1 MSAATPTSPG
11 RTADLLREEMVATL
25 MEKGVACSPE
35 IIAALRAVPRH
46 LVDGVDTE
54 RVYDP
59 FRAAVTKRG
68 ADGVSLSSVSAAHVQ
83 VMQLEQAQV
92 RPGQRVL
99 EIGSGGVNA
108 AYLAELVGESGLV
121 VTMDIDPDVTARAEA
136 FLATTGHQQV
146 VVVVVTGDAAL
157 GAPQA
162 APFDLILVTV
172 ETTDVPE
179 AWWDQLAGDGR
190 IVACLRWRGQSRTVA
205 LVRQDKDVLVAE
217 DLAQCGFVPLQGIGE
232 DRQRLVVL
240 HDFPDQR
247 VALRLDDDILVDVD
261 ALRRAL
267 VVEKTFRW
275 TGVRLPKGGS
285 YELLDL
291 WLATVLDTVVMTGD
305 PGAHEKG
312 LIPSSSP
319 IGWPVLVEGA
329 SMAYRTLRATD
340 DPQQWELGVIAHG
353 PGADELADRYAD
365 AVTRW
370 DPQARPRL
378 TVTRH
383 PAPAVA
389 GLAHRSV
396 RRRTCTLT
404 VSWS

>member
-1 MSAATPTSPG
+1 MSAATPASPA
-11 RTADLLREEMVATL
+11 RTADQLRDEMVATL
-25 MEKGVACSPE
+25 VEKGVARSPE
-35 IIAALRAVPRH
+35 IVRALRTVPRH
-46 LVDGVDTE
+46 LVDGVEAE

-83 VMQLEQAQV
+83 VMQLEQADV

-108 AYLAELVGESGLV
+108 GYLAELIGESGLV
-121 VTMDIDPDVTARAEA
+121 VTIDIDPDVTARAER
-136 FLATTGHQQV
+136 FLAKIGYPQ
-146 VVVVVTGDAAL
+146 VVVVTGDAAF

-162 APFDLILVTV
+162 ARFDLILVTV
-172 ETTDVPE
+172 ETTDVPD
-179 AWWDQLAGDGR
+179 AWWDQLADDGK
-190 IVACLRWRGQSRTVA
+190 IVACLRWRGQSRTVT
-205 LVRQDKDVLVAE
+205 LMRQQKDLLVAD
-217 DLAQCGFVPLQGIGE
+217 DLAQCGFVPIQGIGE

-240 HDFPDQR
+240 HDVPDQR
-247 VALRLDDDILVDVD
+247 VALRLDEDAPVD
-261 ALRRAL
+261 ADGLSRAL
-267 VVEKTFRW
+267 VAEKTVRW
-275 TGVRLPKGGS
+275 TGVQLPKGAS

-291 WLATVLDTVVMTGD
+291 WLATVLDTAMMTGD
-305 PGAHEKG
+305 PGAHENG

-319 IGWPVLVEGA
+319 IGWPVLVEGPN
-329 SMAYRTLRATD
+329 MAYRTLRATD

-353 PGADELADRYAD
+353 HGASELAVRYAA
-365 AVTRW
+365 AVTSW

-383 PAPAVA
+383 TAPAI
-389 GLAHRSV
+389 GELAHRSV
-396 RRRTCTLT
+396 QRRACTLT

>member
-25 MEKGVACSPE
+25 VEKGVARSPE
-35 IIAALRAVPRH
+35 IIRALRTVPRH
-46 LVDGVDTE
+46 LVDGVGTE

-83 VMQLEQAQV
+83 VMQLEQAHV

-108 AYLAELVGESGLV
+108 AYLAELVGKSGLV
-121 VTMDIDPDVTARAEA
+121 VTMDIDPDVTARADA
-136 FLATTGHQQV
+136 FLAATGYPQV
-146 VVVVVTGDAAL
+146 LVVTGDAAL
-157 GAPQA
+157 GVPQA

-172 ETTDVPE
+172 ETTDVPD
-179 AWWDQLAGDGR
+179 AWWDHLTGDGK

-232 DRQRLVVL
+232 NRQRLVVL
-240 HDFPDQR
+240 HDVSDQR
-247 VALRLDDDILVDVD
+247 VALRLDDDIPVDVG

-267 VVEKTFRW
+267 VAEKTFRW
-275 TGVRLPKGGS
+275 TGVRLPKGQS

-312 LIPSSSP
+312 LIPSASP

-353 PGADELADRYAD
+353 PGAGDLADRYAG
-365 AVTRW
+365 AVTSW

-383 PAPAVA
+383 TAPAIA

-396 RRRTCTLT
+396 QRRTCTLT